1 MALQNE
7 AKRKPDMPPPGASLD
22 RVMRAHFHDALLIRQ
37 AVIAGTPEQAANPAT
52 VLALIENLDD
62 LPPGWRDFV
71 ERMQQD
77 ARRITNSTSAV
88 QAAAAAA
95 DLGVAC
101 GLCHQKL
108 GGPRVSSEPPPAE
121 GTTLEGRMKRHMWA
135 SERLWE
141 GLVVPSSDAWNA
153 GAKALTSSP
162 FPEEVLKSGGVH
174 ARSAAS
180 DFAKLVAKAPTKQTI
195 EERAGLYAELLVTC
209 GTCHR
214 AIRETATK

>member
-1 MALQNE
+1 M
-7 AKRKPDMPPPGASLD
+7 PDMPPAGSSLD

-37 AVIAGTPEQAANPAT
+37 AAIAGTPEQAATPAK

-77 ARRITNSTSAV
+77 ARRIADTTN
-88 QAAAAAA
+88 AAQVATAAA
-95 DLGVAC
+95 DLAVAC
-101 GLCHQKL
+101 GLCHQKF
-108 GGPRVSSEPPPAE
+108 GGPRVSNELAPAE
-121 GTTLEGRMKRHMWA
+121 ATTIDARMKRHLWA

-141 GLVVPSSDAWNA
+141 GLVVPSSDAWSV
-153 GAKALTSSP
+153 GAKALSNSP
-162 FPEEVLKSGGVH
+162 FPEEVLTKGGPQ

-180 DFAKLVAKAPTKQTI
+180 ALAKLIAMTPTRRAI
-195 EERAGLYAELLVTC
+195 EERASLYAELLVTC

-214 AIRETATK
+214 AIRDSKGK